1 MTDVL
6 TYLTEKNM
14 PLKRAGGWEMNTPCV
29 FCHEKPE
36 ARGRL
41 YINVDPEADIQGL
54 FLCHLCGAKG
64 NITTLK
70 RHFGDN
76 VERIEIDSA
85 LQSEILDESVAFYES
100 ELTDFPEVLE
110 YLQGPKRGLSVETI
124 KKYRLGYAPMRFE
137 QIVGE
142 GSKVTRPNGLYRYLR
157 DAGYEPKDII
167 ATGLCQEA
175 DGRLV
180 DALGGMVSI
189 PYLVS
194 GHPVAIRGRTWP
206 MTEEDF
212 CHWQGETYKTPPG
225 KYKTCA
231 GTKARLFNTDAAW
244 DTNTLVL
251 CEGELDAIV
260 LTEAG
265 FPAVGVPGAGS
276 WQDGWD
282 DYLTHVRRAL
292 LVFDRDQAGEKAANK
307 LVVRFGSK
315 VRRIH
320 LSAEGTKCDPTEWFQ
335 THTSEEFQGLVNAAC
350 RTGLLVTVK
359 EAVAE
364 FESIQGTSGLKFN
377 FELLDL
383 MIDPGLQPAQ
393 LMILLAK
400 TGCLTGDTEIAVNRC
415 RKGFKMTIAQMYERW
430 SGGRYAWDKTTPTL
444 VQRADGDHVRLGE
457 VDEVWYSGRKPVYA
471 LRTRAG
477 RTIKATT
484 EHPFLTPAGWK
495 KLGELAVGDEVLV
508 NAGRSARGREVKP
521 QYRQRSNLVL
531 HPHRMKRETP
541 GTNQNCVVLHRLVA
555 EAELNH
561 LDLGSYLQR
570 CRSGPIEGLT
580 FLDPA
585 IYAVHHIDRDSR
597 NNEMSNLKVLSH
609 SEHHALHAAEGTSG
623 NVLEQVAPEI
633 VASIEYVG
641 EEDTYDISMKT
652 EPHNFMANGFVVHNT
667 GKTLML
673 LNLMHRM
680 RMAPGQGHLRFLFVS
695 LEQTRGEWWDRARRI
710 HRFYNLESS
719 EAEAERWWQD
729 NLMIVDKN
737 RLTEHDLHQ
746 VVEEYAEGMGQMPD
760 VICLDYLGYFAR
772 SFKGE
777 GYERSS
783 MAAMALKGIGKEYRV
798 PIIAPHQ
805 VNRGAREGEEFG
817 ADAARESGVIE
828 ETADFLF
835 TVWSPDNQLA
845 RTEAEKTGH
854 LDLRIAKSRHGGRGT
869 QLGMQFAPVS
879 LVMVPDG
886 DPLHIRARQEFR
898 WRNMYKDSW
907 SKAVYRHRTGF
918 EGKLDVVPDLDG
930 HIDGIKPFVGQT
942 TRYGDH
948 LRTRNG
954 SDR

>member
-142 GSKVTRPNGLYRYLR
+142 GSKVIRPNGLYRYLR

-180 DALGGMVSI
+180 DSLGGMVSI

-335 THTSEEFQGLVNAAC
+335 IHTSEEFQGLVNAAC

-400 TGCLTGDTEIAVNRC
+400 TG
-415 RKGFKMTIAQMYERW
+415 
-430 SGGRYAWDKTTPTL
+430 
-444 VQRADGDHVRLGE
+444 
-457 VDEVWYSGRKPVYA
+457 
-471 LRTRAG
+471 
-477 RTIKATT
+477 
-484 EHPFLTPAGWK
+484 
-495 KLGELAVGDEVLV
+495 
-508 NAGRSARGREVKP
+508 
-521 QYRQRSNLVL
+521 
-531 HPHRMKRETP
+531 
-541 GTNQNCVVLHRLVA
+541 
-555 EAELNH
+555 
-561 LDLGSYLQR
+561 
-570 CRSGPIEGLT
+570 
-580 FLDPA
+580 
-585 IYAVHHIDRDSR
+585 
-597 NNEMSNLKVLSH
+597 
-609 SEHHALHAAEGTSG
+609 
-623 NVLEQVAPEI
+623 
-633 VASIEYVG
+633 
-641 EEDTYDISMKT
+641 
-652 EPHNFMANGFVVHNT
+652 T